1 MPYKVI
7 SKNVWCIVQPGHG
20 DVKERK
26 EILLFIIFDQ
36 KIHDG
41 IFLYM
46 KLIDTGKTS
55 SEVGKCLFVE
65 SKSLRNASQ
74 Y

>member
-7 SKNVWCIVQPGHG
+7 SKNVWCIVQPDHG
-20 DVKERK
+20 DVKE
-26 EILLFIIFDQ
+26 ILLFMIFDQ

-46 KLIDTGKTS
+46 KLIDTGKPS